1 VTKYNEKILVVDSE
15 ETTRELLGRR
25 LSSLGYGVFL
35 ESTVKKALVLVSKEH
50 PDLIILDI
58 LLPKV
63 DGYELCRKLRQG
75 NQTPIIILTPL
86 KDISARIMGLDAGA
100 DDYIVKP
107 FSPQELEARIR
118 CLLKRPF
125 ITSQNHPTIK
135 PKTLN
140 FGNISINL
148 IKKRVLK
155 DSTPIKLTTIEFKL
169 LSLLIHNAG
178 NELSRKTILD
188 NIWGYTPQRNVDTRI
203 VDVHVFRL
211 RSKLESNPSAPNL
224 ILTIRGVGYMFQKY
238 F

>member
-1 VTKYNEKILVVDSE
+1 MTKYNEKILVVDSE

-25 LSSLGYGVFL
+25 LSSLGYSVFL
-35 ESTVKKALVLVSKEH
+35 ESTAEKALVLVSKEYL
-50 PDLIILDI
+50 DLIILDI

-63 DGYELCRKLRQG
+63 DGYELCIKLRQE

-118 CLLKRPF
+118 CLLKRRF
-125 ITSQNHPTIK
+125 ITSQNHPTTK
-135 PKTLN
+135 PKILN

-188 NIWGYTPQRNVDTRI
+188 NIWGYTPQRDVDTRL

-211 RSKLESNPSAPNL
+211 RSKLESNPSAPDL

>member
-25 LSSLGYGVFL
+25 LSSLGYSVFL
-35 ESTVKKALVLVSKEH
+35 ESTAKKALVLVSKEH

-86 KDISARIMGLDAGA
+86 KDISACIMGFDAGA

-118 CLLKRPF
+118 CLLKRRF
-125 ITSQNHPTIK
+125 ITSQNHPTTK
-135 PKTLN
+135 PKILN

-188 NIWGYTPQRNVDTRI
+188 NIWGYTPQRDVDTRL

-211 RSKLESNPSAPNL
+211 RSKLESNPSAPDL

>member
-1 VTKYNEKILVVDSE
+1 MTKYNEKILVVDSE

-25 LSSLGYGVFL
+25 LSSLGYSVFL
-35 ESTVKKALVLVSKEH
+35 ESTAKKALVLVSKEQ

-63 DGYELCRKLRQG
+63 DGYELCRSLRQT
-75 NQTPIIILTPL
+75 NQTPIIILTSL
-86 KDISARIMGLDAGA
+86 KDISARIMALDAGA

-118 CLLKRPF
+118 SLLKRPF

-135 PKTLN
+135 PKTLI

-148 IKKRVLK
+148 INKSVLK
-155 DSTPIKLTTIEFKL
+155 DSKPIKLTTIEFKL

-178 NELSRKTILD
+178 KELSRKTILD
-188 NIWGYTPQRNVDTRI
+188 NLWGYTPQRGVDTRI
-203 VDVHVFRL
+203 VDVHIFRL
-211 RSKLESNPSAPNL
+211 RSKLERNPSNPDL
-224 ILTIRGVGYMFQKY
+224 ILTIRGVGYMFQTP